1 MFNEELGLKR
11 VNTLKEN
18 FSVLIF
24 TTEDTFTST

>member
-1 MFNEELGLKR
+1 MGVEESP
-11 VNTLKEN
+11 TLKEN